1 MVNFE
6 GVEYMPTITAEDERD
21 GIEFIELDSL
31 GEGNRGQFGPVSE
44 RELEA
49 VKDCTKNKYIGPES
63 KDSHCMDDGFEGGAC
78 QLPGNRAITEIAGEY
93 MDGSIESR
101 PLSAFLPAKV
111 EELIAMDRM
120 PWFHGDDKNGKAG
133 CAALK
138 LLCTA
143 DALRYN
149 YEHKEIVTGLVY
161 TRLRRAGV
169 DTLESGDIMRAI
181 ETGAERAGDDKL
193 WDMAPE
199 EAFEL
204 AARHGA
210 KTEIFER
217 KHRVAGSRE
226 DISPH
231 SFHNGLFRQEHTS
244 EDRHPLGMLSITYGL
259 YLSQLR
265 QDQFPEAEIANKLMQ
280 SGLFTVGVLKLASH
294 HELPAAIVG

>member
-1 MVNFE
+1 MPSVTDEHESN
-6 GVEYMPTITAEDERD
+6 GVE
-21 GIEFIELDSL
+21 FLELDSL

-49 VKDCTKNKYIGPES
+49 VNDCAHEKYIGPES

-93 MDGSIESR
+93 MDGSLKPS
-101 PLSAFLPAKV
+101 PLSVYLPAKV

-161 TRLRRAGV
+161 TRLRRAGI
-169 DTLESGDIMRAI
+169 DTLESGDITRAI
-181 ETGAERAGDDKL
+181 EIGAQRADDARL
-193 WDMAPE
+193 WDLAPE

-210 KTEIFER
+210 KTEIFQR

-226 DISPH
+226 DVSAH
-231 SFHNGLFRQEHTS
+231 SFLNGLFRKEHTS

-259 YLSQLR
+259 YLNQLR
-265 QDQFPEAEIANKLMQ
+265 EDEFPEAEIAKKLMQ

>member
-1 MVNFE
+1 
-6 GVEYMPTITAEDERD
+6 MPSVTDEHESN
-21 GIEFIELDSL
+21 GIEFLELDSL
-31 GEGNRGQFGPVSE
+31 GEGNRGEFGPVSA

-49 VKDCTKNKYIGPES
+49 VNDCTHEKYIGPES

-93 MDGSIESR
+93 MDSSIKPS
-101 PLSAFLPAKV
+101 PLSVLIPAKV

-169 DTLESGDIMRAI
+169 DTLESDDIMRAI
-181 ETGAERAGDDKL
+181 ETGAERADDSKL
-193 WDMAPE
+193 WDMLPE

-204 AARHGA
+204 AASHGA
-210 KTEIFER
+210 KTEIFQR

-226 DISPH
+226 DISPY
-231 SFHNGLFRQEHTS
+231 SFLNGLFRKEHTS

-259 YLSQLR
+259 YLNQLKE
-265 QDQFPEAEIANKLMQ
+265 DEFPETEIAHKLMQ